1 MIDYGAISE
10 SLTLNHNLFLRT
22 MTVGT
27 YHLPSVEMEGEK
39 TPCTLI
45 NQLRT
50 DLNKTLKHNKPLTA

>member
-1 MIDYGAISE
+1 MIDYGGISE

-39 TPCTLI
+39 APCTLI